1 MCETS
6 EITPADKKEVLINLE
21 YYFVLS
27 TSKGYCK
34 TAAEFVAPYLI
45 YLNREASGK
54 QTFKEGRP
62 AYERERRLRLKERG
76 LCYRCGKRPI
86 NKDRSKNMCSH
97 CLDAAMKRER
107 KYSHAMKNL
116 YAKQE
121 AGGCIE

>member
-1 MCETS
+1 MCGN
-6 EITPADKKEVLINLE
+6 EITAEYKKKVLINLE

-54 QTFKEGRP
+54 QTFKERRP

-86 NKDRSKNMCSH
+86 NKDRSESMCSQ